1 MQEPIEQLPQDD
13 WVDQDLLTK
22 DLARS
27 LLDGEIA
34 AERDRL
40 VRIDRGETPADA
52 IASRADLQ
60 RRLDAMVAAR
70 DRLRHSRDL

>member
-1 MQEPIEQLPQDD
+1 MEEPIEQLPQDD

-27 LLDGEIA
+27 LLDDEIT

-40 VRIDRGETPADA
+40 ERIDRGDAPADA
-52 IASRADLQ
+52 IASRAALV

-70 DRLRHSRDL
+70 DRLRTPHDR